1 MSEAVAYIDDPVV
14 AISIGRTYRPGIN
27 RSDLYNCTRGT
38 WKIDKDRANKAH
50 YALAVYQGVIREV
63 FEIHE
68 WLPSGSTEYTRQ
80 LGPNRDDGR
89 SEFIGAVAPDK
100 VRDKYIGKRMPE
112 RFFGNPIRYYN
123 C

>member
-1 MSEAVAYIDDPVV
+1 MSESVVHIDDPVV
-14 AISIGRTYRPGIN
+14 AISIGGTYRHGIN

-38 WKIDKDRANKAH
+38 WKINKDRANKAH

-68 WLPSGSTEYTRQ
+68 WLPSGSTEHSF
-80 LGPNRDDGR
+80 GPSPNRY
-89 SEFIGAVAPDK
+89 EFIGAVAPDK

-112 RFFGNPIRYYN
+112 RFFGNPIR
-123 C
+123 